1 MQSGLA
7 CPSSISDAHVLV
19 TLYDRDLRVMLDEIA
34 GPTPAPGAGAVS
46 GVVIAMAAGLIASA
60 ARRSDEWEEGKGVSA
75 QAQALR
81 SRVERLAEANEE
93 AYLEALA
100 LIDGASEDG
109 DRDQAIGK
117 ALDTAAELP
126 LSIAECAYDVALLGA
141 EAAQHACRGGAE
153 DAAAAAIL
161 AEAAARSAAG
171 LVAANLVSLPGDER
185 VLQAQRLAD
194 AATDAARRAVAAS
207 AAR

>member
-1 MQSGLA
+1 M
-7 CPSSISDAHVLV
+7 P
-19 TLYDRDLRVMLDEIA
+19 LYDRDLRLILDEIA
-34 GPTPAPGAGAVS
+34 GPSAAPGAGAVS

-60 ARRSDEWEEGKGVSA
+60 ARRSDDWGESKGVSA

-81 SRVERLAEANEE
+81 SRVERLAEANEQ

-100 LIDGASEDG
+100 LIEGASADG
-109 DRDQAIGK
+109 GRDAVIGE

-126 LSIAECAYDVALLGA
+126 LAIAECAYDVALLGA
-141 EAAQHACRGGAE
+141 EAAAHAVRGGAE
-153 DAAAAAIL
+153 DAAAASIL
-161 AEAAARSAAG
+161 AEAAARAAAG

-185 VLQAQRLAD
+185 VLHAQRLAE
-194 AATDAARRAVAAS
+194 AATDAARRAAAAS

>member
-1 MQSGLA
+1 MPFGLA
-7 CPSSISDAHVLV
+7 CPSSISDARSLMG
-19 TLYDRDLRVMLDEIA
+19 LYDRDLRVMLDDIA
-34 GPTPAPGAGAVS
+34 GPSPAPGAGAVA

-60 ARRSDEWEEGKGVSA
+60 ARRSQDWDEGKGVSA

-100 LIDGASEDG
+100 LIEGAVEDG
-109 DRDQAIGK
+109 GRDTAIGE

-126 LSIAECAYDVALLGA
+126 LAIAECAYDVALLGA
-141 EAAQHACRGGAE
+141 EAAQYACRGGAE

-171 LVAANLVSLPGDER
+171 LVAVNLISLPGDER
-185 VLQAQRLAD
+185 VVHAQRLAD

-207 AAR
+207 ATR

>member
-1 MQSGLA
+1 MPFGLA
-7 CPSSISDAHVLV
+7 CPSSISDAHGLV
-19 TLYDRDLRVMLDEIA
+19 ALYDRDLRVMLDEIA
-34 GPTPAPGAGAVS
+34 GPSPAPGAGAVS

-60 ARRSDEWEEGKGVSA
+60 ARRSADWEDGKGISA

-93 AYLEALA
+93 AYLEALG
-100 LIDGASEDG
+100 LIEGASEDG
-109 DRDQAIGK
+109 ARDAAIGK

-153 DAAAAAIL
+153 DAAAASIL

-171 LVAANLVSLPGDER
+171 LVAANLVSRPGDER
-185 VLQAQRLAD
+185 VLHAQRLAD

>member
-1 MQSGLA
+1 M
-7 CPSSISDAHVLV
+7 P
-19 TLYDRDLRVMLDEIA
+19 LYDRDLRIMLDEIA
-34 GPTPAPGAGAVS
+34 DPRPAPGAGAVS

-60 ARRSDEWEEGKGVSA
+60 ARRSHDWDEGKGVSA

-93 AYLEALA
+93 AYLAALA
-100 LIDGASEDG
+100 LIDGASQDG
-109 DRDQAIGK
+109 ERDAALGE

-126 LSIAECAYDVALLGA
+126 LAIAECAYDVALLGA
-141 EAAQHACRGGAE
+141 EAAEHAVRGGAE
-153 DAAAAAIL
+153 DAIAASIL
-161 AEAAARSAAG
+161 AEAAARAAAG

-185 VLQAQRLAD
+185 VLHAQRLAD
-194 AATDAARRAVAAS
+194 AATDAARRAAAAS

>member
-1 MQSGLA
+1 MA
-7 CPSSISDAHVLV
+7 
-19 TLYDRDLRVMLDEIA
+19 LYDRDLRVLLDDIA
-34 GPTPAPGAGAVS
+34 GPSPAPGAGAVS

-60 ARRSDEWEEGKGVSA
+60 ARRSADWEDARGVSA

-81 SRVERLAEANEE
+81 ARVERLAEANEE
-93 AYLEALA
+93 AYLAALA
-100 LIDGASEDG
+100 LIEGASEDG
-109 DRDQAIGK
+109 SRDEALGK

-126 LSIAECAYDVALLGA
+126 LAIAECAYDVALLGA

-153 DAAAAAIL
+153 DAAASSIL
-161 AEAAARSAAG
+161 AEAAARAVAG
-171 LVAANLVSLPGDER
+171 LVAANLVSRPDDDR

>member
-1 MQSGLA
+1 VA
-7 CPSSISDAHVLV
+7 
-19 TLYDRDLRVMLDEIA
+19 LYDRSLREMLDEIA
-34 GPTPAPGAGAVS
+34 GPSPAPGAGAVS

-60 ARRSDEWEEGKGVSA
+60 ARRSTEWEEGKGVAA

-100 LIDGASEDG
+100 LIEGAGEEG
-109 DRDQAIGK
+109 ARDEAIGK

-126 LSIAECAYDVALLGA
+126 LAIAECAYDVALLGA
-141 EAAQHACRGGAE
+141 EAAQHAVHGGAE
-153 DAAAAAIL
+153 DACAAASL
-161 AEAAARSAAG
+161 AEAAARAVAG
-171 LVAANLVSLPGDER
+171 LVAVNLVSRPGDER
-185 VLQAQRLAD
+185 VEHARRLAD

>member
-1 MQSGLA
+1 MPSGLA
-7 CPSSISDAHVLV
+7 CPSSISDAHALV
-19 TLYDRDLRVMLDEIA
+19 ALYDRDLRVMLDEIA
-34 GPTPAPGAGAVS
+34 GPSPAPGAGAVS

-60 ARRSDEWEEGKGVSA
+60 ARRSHDWEEGKGVSA

-93 AYLEALA
+93 AYLAALA
-100 LIDGASEDG
+100 LIDGASHDG
-109 DRDQAIGK
+109 ARDAALGE

-126 LSIAECAYDVALLGA
+126 LAIAECAYDVALLGA
-141 EAAQHACRGGAE
+141 EAAQHAVRGGAE
-153 DAAAAAIL
+153 DAIAASIL
-161 AEAAARSAAG
+161 AEAAARAAAG

-185 VLQAQRLAD
+185 VLHAQRLAD
-194 AATDAARRAVAAS
+194 AATDAARRAAAAS

>member
-1 MQSGLA
+1 VA
-7 CPSSISDAHVLV
+7 
-19 TLYDRDLRVMLDEIA
+19 LYDRNLREVLEEIA

-46 GVVIAMAAGLIASA
+46 GVVVAMAAGLIASA
-60 ARRSDEWEEGKGVSA
+60 ARRSGEWEDAKGVAA

-100 LIDGASEDG
+100 LIEGASEDG
-109 DRDQAIGK
+109 TRDDAIGR

-126 LSIAECAYDVALLGA
+126 LAIAECAYDVALLGV
-141 EAAQHACRGGAE
+141 EAAEHAVRGGAE
-153 DAAAAAIL
+153 DACAASVL
-161 AEAAARSAAG
+161 AEAAARAAAG
-171 LVAANLVSLPGDER
+171 LVAVNLISLPGDER
-185 VLQAQRLAD
+185 VEHARRLAD

-207 AAR
+207 AR